1 MLFSPSIK
9 SLPDSACLCFFSG
22 TFRELFLG
30 LVQFIVVTDGWI
42 GLGSFPAVLEAELLD
57 QTEITVV

>member
-1 MLFSPSIK
+1 MAEFLRLRVVNMLFSPGIK

-42 GLGSFPAVLEAELLD
+42 GLQSDLSQLS
-57 QTEITVV
+57 